1 MGMSSASSVSLISLS
16 AAQEIR
22 AIQIITWL
30 LDIREGE
37 DALSVTGLKTNNL
50 YASMKF
56 WLLTIPAFREAQKA
70 EGILLCENKSRNGY
84 QHTLTVW
91 KTKAHM
97 LAYLRSP
104 KHMKAMRAF
113 PSIAIGRLLS
123 YESDAVPS
131 WDEALLKWE
140 REARHG

>member
-1 MGMSSASSVSLISLS
+1 MHVSV
-16 AAQEIR
+16 A
-22 AIQIITWL
+22 
-30 LDIREGE
+30 
-37 DALSVTGLKTNNL
+37 GLKTNNL

-104 KHMKAMRAF
+104 KHMKAMKAF
-113 PSIAIGRLLS
+113 RSIAIGKLLS
-123 YESDAVPS
+123 YESNIVPS

-140 REARHG
+140 REARDG